1 MEKAERVSSSDQC
14 AEEDAGPNDE
24 ERGRPQVPVRASEAR
39 SSSSVSFA
47 FGHMSTS
54 RTVIT
59 IAALPG
65 LVMLALFYSLAL
77 HMHQSLGG
85 WPTSIGER
93 GFPPALVVHSA
104 ITVNVFIAL
113 FLSLFVLPIPILV
126 CLLVERWRRFA
137 VYFAVYA
144 GVFLL
149 CFALT
154 QFAAPSHFLYWWRD

>member
-1 MEKAERVSSSDQC
+1 VAEPIGG
-14 AEEDAGPNDE
+14 ANGDE
-24 ERGRPQVPVRASEAR
+24 PF
-39 SSSSVSFA
+39 SSVPIATSA
-47 FGHMSTS
+47 AAHPRRSPRSFGHMSTS
-54 RTVIT
+54 RTGMT

-65 LVMLALFYSLAL
+65 VVMLALFYSLAL

-93 GFPPALVVHSA
+93 GFPPALIVHSA
-104 ITVNVFIAL
+104 ITVNVFFVL
-113 FLSLFVLPIPILV
+113 FLSCFVVPIPILV

-144 GVFLL
+144 GVVLV

-154 QFAAPSHFLYWWRD
+154 QFAAPAQFLYWWRD